1 MDIRF
6 VTRNT
11 NLSDELKEYMERKLS
26 KLEKF
31 FPKILDNQVVLNL
44 TRGIHVVEVT
54 SNVNGVIMRG
64 EERDSDLRKAFDI
77 ALKNLERRIR
87 RHKKYLT
94 DRAHLK
100 THDISFNLD
109 GVLSDV
115 YQPMEEEQQED
126 IVKVKKVPLKP
137 MSSEE
142 ACMQM
147 DLLGHSFFI
156 FANPDDG
163 AVNVVYKR
171 KSGGYGLLEPVTK

>member
-6 VTRNT
+6 VNRNAE
-11 NLSDELKEYMERKLS
+11 LSDELKEYMERKLS

-31 FPKILDNQVVLNL
+31 FPKILDNQIVLNL
-44 TRGIHVVEVT
+44 SRGIHTVEVT

-94 DRAHLK
+94 DRVQLK
-100 THDISFNLD
+100 THDVSFNLD
-109 GVLSDV
+109 DLISDMSKNPV
-115 YQPMEEEQQED
+115 EEKEED
-126 IVKVKKVPLKP
+126 IVKVKRFPLRP
-137 MSSEE
+137 MHAEE

-147 DLLGHSFFI
+147 DLLGHSFFV
-156 FANPDDG
+156 FSNAESG
-163 AVNVVYKR
+163 SVNVVYKR
-171 KSGGYGLLEPVTK
+171 KSGGYGLLEPAD

>member
-6 VTRNT
+6 VARNVE
-11 NLSDELKEYMERKLS
+11 LADELKEYMERKLS

-31 FPKILDNQVVLNL
+31 FPKILDNQIVLNL
-44 TRGIHVVEVT
+44 SRGIHTVEVT

-87 RHKKYLT
+87 RHKKYLV
-94 DRAHLK
+94 DRVQLK
-100 THDISFNLD
+100 THDVSFNIDDILAD
-109 GVLSDV
+109 MSKPSV
-115 YQPMEEEQQED
+115 EEKEEK
-126 IVKVKKVPLKP
+126 IVKVKKFPLRP
-137 MSSEE
+137 MSAEE

-156 FANPDDG
+156 FSNAENG
-163 AVNVVYKR
+163 AMNVVYKR
-171 KSGGYGLLEPVTK
+171 KSGGYGLLEPTD